1 MALNCILQYSQMP
14 RCGVSRTI
22 RSFRLGMVE
31 SLGDGFLFCS
41 FLAKL
46 SVLSLNLAGM
56 VKNFPNLFVYLLELV

>member
-1 MALNCILQYSQMP
+1 MALNCMLQYSQMP

-31 SLGDGFLFCS
+31 PLGDGFLFCS

-46 SVLSLNLAGM
+46 SVLSLDLAGT